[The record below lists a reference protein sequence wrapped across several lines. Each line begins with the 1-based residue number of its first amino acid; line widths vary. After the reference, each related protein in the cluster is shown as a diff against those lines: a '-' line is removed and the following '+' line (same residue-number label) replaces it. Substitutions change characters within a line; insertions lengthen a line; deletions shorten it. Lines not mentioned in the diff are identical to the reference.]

1 MITYI
6 IYIVMWNLTQP
17 LKRRTPETNTTL
29 YINYRPPKLI
39 FFKKKKKEK
48 KRYKK
53 TKNKKRRKFCHLQQ
67 HE

>member
-39 FFKKKKKEK
+39 FFFLKKEGKKKIK
-48 KRYKK
+48 
-53 TKNKKRRKFCHLQQ
+53 KNKK
-67 HE
+67 